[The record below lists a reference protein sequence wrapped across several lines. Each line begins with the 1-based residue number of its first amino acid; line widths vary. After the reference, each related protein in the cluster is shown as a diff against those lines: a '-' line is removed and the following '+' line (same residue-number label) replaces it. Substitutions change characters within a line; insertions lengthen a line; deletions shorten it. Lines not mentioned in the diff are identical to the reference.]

1 MNNKAKINKK
11 ISLQTNAARA
21 DFQSRRR
28 GCPSRTEDSLVL
40 QNSLQA
46 ADQDRDRE
54 KRRRLSL
61 STDRLSHTSYRV
73 FLPHGSPRQETA
85 RDNLS
90 QPVATPQRT
99 IAAAAINV

>member
-61 STDRLSHTSYRV
+61 STDRLSHRV
-73 FLPHGSPRQETA
+73 TVYFCRMALLGKKSPAIICR
-85 RDNLS
+85 NLS
-90 QPVATPQRT
+90 RLPKGQ
-99 IAAAAINV
+99 